1 MYPVKVYD
9 KHGNLIKEYTQD
21 ELDKRSDEMFKNNT
35 YNKKKSMHWRNAKAQ
50 KEIKQKEAS
59 QTNNELFANKVSD
72 GIEAYFN
79 KGDKQCKSVPSDL
92 KSDKVP
98 HSGKSKDTTGESGK
112 E

>member
-35 YNKKKSMHWRNAKAQ
+35 HNKKKSMHWRNAKAQ

-59 QTNNELFANKVSD
+59 QTNNILFAKVLD
-72 GIEAYFN
+72 DLK
-79 KGDKQCKSVPSDL
+79 KGTDLCKPAPSDL
-92 KSDKVP
+92 KSGKVP
-98 HSGKSKDTTGESGK
+98 PSGKSKDTTGESGK

>member
-1 MYPVKVYD
+1 MLMYPVKVYD

-35 YNKKKSMHWRNAKAQ
+35 HNKKKSMHWRNAKAQ
-50 KEIKQKEAS
+50 KEMKQKSE
-59 QTNNELFANKVSD
+59 TNNELFAKVLD
-72 GIEAYFN
+72 ELK
-79 KGDKQCKSVPSDL
+79 KGTDLCKPAPSDL
-92 KSDKVP
+92 KSEKVP

>member
-35 YNKKKSMHWRNAKAQ
+35 HNKKKSMHWRNAKAQ
-50 KEIKQKEAS
+50 KEMKQKSE
-59 QTNNELFANKVSD
+59 TNNELFAKVLD
-72 GIEAYFN
+72 DLK
-79 KGDKQCKSVPSDL
+79 KGTNLCKPAPSDL
-92 KSDKVP
+92 KSEKVP
-98 HSGKSKDTTGESGK
+98 HSGKSKDTTGEPEK

>member
-35 YNKKKSMHWRNAKAQ
+35 HNKKKSMHWRNAKAQ
-50 KEIKQKEAS
+50 KEMKQKRE
-59 QTNNELFANKVSD
+59 TNNEVFAKVLD
-72 GIEAYFN
+72 DLK
-79 KGDKQCKSVPSDL
+79 KGTELCKPAPSDL
-92 KSDKVP
+92 KSGKVP
-98 HSGKSKDTTGESGK
+98 PSGKSKDTTGESGK